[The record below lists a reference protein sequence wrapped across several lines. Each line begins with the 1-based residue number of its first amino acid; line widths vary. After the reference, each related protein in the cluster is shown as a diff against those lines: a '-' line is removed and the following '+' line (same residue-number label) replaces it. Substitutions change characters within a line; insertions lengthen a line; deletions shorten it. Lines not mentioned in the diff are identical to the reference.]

1 MSEIST
7 LAPQLLWQ
15 WFDKVCAIPHPSY
28 HEEELAEFIVNWA
41 KSKNFFVERDEGG
54 NVLIRKPATAGMEDR
69 AVIALQAHLDMV
81 PQANAGTV
89 HDFKKDPIQPYIDGE
104 WVKAKGTTLGAD
116 NGIGLAS
123 CLAVLDSDDLAH
135 PTIEVLLTMTEEA
148 GMEGAIG
155 LRPNW
160 LTADIM
166 INTDT
171 EENGEIYIG
180 CAGGE
185 NVNITLPVFL
195 VPHQQDTALSFT
207 LKGLQGGHSGCDI
220 HTTRANAIKVFARI
234 LEEAYNEVEFQISAV
249 QGGSV
254 RNAIPR
260 EAHATLIVS
269 AENKEKLTAC
279 LTQTAEQLKTELR
292 IAEPN
297 FQFFIEEADVP
308 EQAFDPASTARV
320 IHFINALPNGVVR
333 NSDVVENVVETSLS
347 IGVLSTKESDVKATI
362 LARSLIEGGKADIRS
377 KIRSLAT
384 LVGAEVDFSGNYPG
398 WEPNPDSKITPL
410 TKAIYDDILGY
421 ESQIKVIHA
430 GLECGLI
437 NKIYPNMDFVS
448 IGPTILNA
456 HSPDEKVHIPAV
468 ETYWKLLTRLLAQAP
483 SK

>member
-41 KSKNFFVERDEGG
+41 KSKNFFVERDEAG

-195 VPHQQDTALSFT
+195 VPHQQDAALTFT

>member
-41 KSKNFFVERDEGG
+41 KSKNFFVERDEAG

-195 VPHQQDTALSFT
+195 VPHQQDAALTFT

-279 LTQTAEQLKTELR
+279 LTQTAERLKTELR

-297 FQFFIEEADVP
+297 FQFFIEEANVP

-468 ETYWKLLTRLLAQAP
+468 ETYWKLLTRLLSQAP

>member
-7 LAPQLLWQ
+7 LSPTLLWQ
-15 WFDKVCAIPHPSY
+15 WFDKVCSIPHPSY
-28 HEEELAEFIVNWA
+28 HEDELAEFIISWA
-41 KSKNFFVERDEGG
+41 KSKNLFVERDDAG
-54 NVLIRKPATAGMEDR
+54 NVLIRKPATAGMEGR
-69 AVIALQAHLDMV
+69 QTIALQAHLDMV

-89 HDFKKDPIQPYIDGE
+89 HDFTKDSIQPYIDGE

-123 CLAVLDSDDLAH
+123 CMAVLESEDLVH
-135 PTIEVLLTMTEEA
+135 PTVEVLLTMTEEA

-166 INTDT
+166 VNTDT

-185 NVNITLPVFL
+185 NVNVSLPIQFE
-195 VPHQQDTALSFT
+195 PNTQDTALTIT
-207 LKGLQGGHSGCDI
+207 LKGLNGGHSGSDI
-220 HTTRANAIKVFARI
+220 HTNRVNAIKLFARI
-234 LEEAYNEVEFQISAV
+234 LAEAKAVVPFQIADI

-260 EAHATLIVS
+260 EAHATLVLS
-269 AENKEKLTAC
+269 AKNKENLTAC
-279 LTQTAEQLKTELR
+279 LKETVEQLKSELK

-297 FQFFIEEADVP
+297 LAFFIENAIN
-308 EQAFDPASTARV
+308 PAQSFNLSTTEHL
-320 IHFINALPNGVVR
+320 IHFLNVLPNGVIR

-347 IGVLSTKESDVKATI
+347 IGVLKIEDNAVKATI

-377 KIRSLAT
+377 KIGSLAA
-384 LVGAEVDFSGNYPG
+384 LVGAKVECSGNYPG
-398 WEPNPDSKITPL
+398 WEPNPSSQIVPL
-410 TKAIYDDILGY
+410 TKAIYDEVLGH
-421 ESQIKVIHA
+421 ESEIKVIHA

-437 NKIYPNMDFVS
+437 NKIYPNMDLVS
-448 IGPTILNA
+448 IGPTIHNA

-468 ETYWKLLTRLLAQAP
+468 ENYWKLLTKLLAQVPA
-483 SK
+483 K

>member
-41 KSKNFFVERDEGG
+41 KSKNFFVERDEAG

-195 VPHQQDTALSFT
+195 VPHQQDAALTFT

-398 WEPNPDSKITPL
+398 WEPNTDSKITPL

-483 SK
+483 QK

>member
-1 MSEIST
+1 MSEIAT
-7 LAPQLLWQ
+7 LSPQLLWQ

-28 HEEELAEFIVNWA
+28 HEEELAEFIVSWA
-41 KSKNFFVERDEGG
+41 KSKNFFVERDEAG

-195 VPHQQDTALSFT
+195 VPHQQDAALTFT

-297 FQFFIEEADVP
+297 FQFFIEEAGVP
-308 EQAFDPASTARV
+308 EQVFDLASTARV

-398 WEPNPDSKITPL
+398 WEPNPYSKITPL

-483 SK
+483 QK

>member
-41 KSKNFFVERDEGG
+41 KSKNFFVERDEAG

-195 VPHQQDTALSFT
+195 VPHQQDAALTFT

-308 EQAFDPASTARV
+308 EQAFDLASTARV